1 MQTERD
7 THVVQ
12 VLTEDGWRDLK
23 PFVDQESADRTC
35 EQLNNLAEA
44 HGDGTQYRVLSWL
57 PTLTPAQLAEGDV
70 CEERR

>member
-1 MQTERD
+1 VRTET
-7 THVVQ
+7 THLLQ

-35 EQLNNLAEA
+35 EQLMNLSEA
-44 HGDGTQYRVLSWL
+44 HGDDTQYRVCSWL
-57 PTLTPAQLAEGDV
+57 PTLTPAQLSEGDA